1 MTTPAPPQQPGQP
14 PPQQQQDDGLDD
26 AALAVAVAGLLAAL
40 AAGAAAAGGLAAML
54 ASLKV
59 RFKLTAAAASA
70 LTAVLTL
77 VTDRPPAVT
86 GIIGAASE
94 QVARMNAARRA
105 QYVIA
110 ASKRVLGAAREARA
124 KGEPVGAAVRAQLE
138 RERKFYTM
146 HQQAMW
152 NRATAA
158 GRIDMEAAVHG
169 NLLGWNA
176 VHSKTTTPDCRKADG
191 RNFYVDPPPYIGLPG
206 IGPHNGCR
214 CYPSAPHRG
223 GKLLPGPGPLYARA
237 A

>member
-1 MTTPAPPQQPGQP
+1 VTTPAPPQQPGQP

-26 AALAVAVAGLLAAL
+26 AALAVAVAALLAGS
-40 AAGAAAAGGLAAML
+40 AAFAVAGGAAAI
-54 ASLKV
+54 
-59 RFKLTAAAASA
+59 LTALRKRFALSSAASQA
-70 LTAVLTL
+70 LGSVLTM
-77 VTDRPPAVT
+77 VTAYPPPLT
-86 GIIGAASE
+86 GIIGAASA
-94 QVARMNAARRA
+94 QTARMNAARRA